1 MREGILFVLAGV
13 LAILT
18 IFLVSY
24 LTLNLLSNL
33 NKALN
38 IELAPVS
45 ATQFDIE
52 GFEKLNLVK

>member
-1 MREGILFVLAGV
+1 MLAGV